1 MSSSRFGIL
10 QSEERSPLPQE
21 ELHPNVI
28 SARIADAFFQFLP
41 NNSTI
46 FFQRVYF
53 AAYPRPV
60 QGGGLPGFPR
70 TVPVARIQA
79 PAQQSIV
86 LKHSFFRV
94 YEHTGIDVDDVME
107 VDPSRTTTV
116 FGFQTSVG
124 NRGLTD
130 YNTNLT
136 ARGDIIAFNPGKAG
150 GTTIAPQPGQG
161 SFYPFA
167 GGSQAGL
174 DNFAYYARPRQTIDA
189 NVIILRPPPFDTRLF
204 SVELTGL
211 VLPEVTLSTILERLS
226 G

>member
-1 MSSSRFGIL
+1 MSGRFGIL
-10 QSEERSPLPQE
+10 QSEGREPLPQE
-21 ELHPNVI
+21 ESRSGVA

-41 NNSTI
+41 NNTTL
-46 FFQRVYF
+46 FWQRVYF
-53 AAYPRPV
+53 AQYPRPV

-70 TVPVARIQA
+70 TVQLARIQA
-79 PAQQSIV
+79 PAEQSIV
-86 LKHSFFRV
+86 IKSATFRV

-116 FGFQTSVG
+116 FGFQTQVG

-136 ARGDIIAFNPGKAG
+136 ARGDVLAFNPAKAG
-150 GTTIAPQPGQG
+150 GTGFAPQPGQG

-167 GGSQAGL
+167 GSSQFGL

-211 VLPEVTLSTILERLS
+211 VMPEVTLDTILRRLS